1 MEHATQVKLIRS
13 ALEQFERNSFDMQ
26 GEESFTTLDRYLDP
40 QRCQREVEVL
50 FRQLPL
56 VVCAAS
62 QVASPGDC
70 LTHDLSGV
78 PILVLRGRD
87 GVLRAFL
94 NVCRHRGTRLV
105 AAGQTQCKG
114 AIVCPYHAWT
124 FAHDGKLVGLPH
136 AEGFPTL
143 DKAENGLVELQ
154 VHEAYGLVFVIPT
167 PQAKKFDFDAWFGE
181 AGTDLRRFG
190 FDTTVRYYPR
200 RFERK
205 MNWKMMFDANLETYH
220 FRFAHSRTIAPMFGD
235 NKGVF
240 DVFDPHLRMFLPKAR
255 TVQLKDADEATW
267 DIRWAG
273 NVIYA
278 LFPNTIIL
286 VEPDH
291 AMVMTVWP
299 QGPEHIVLDSVAL
312 IPEEPQTEKARDYW
326 DRNMKIFW
334 DALDEDY
341 DMMESMQSTMRSG
354 ANERLRFGRYEW
366 LSTRFHEIVEREI
379 A

>member
-1 MEHATQVKLIRS
+1 MEHSTQVRLIRA
-13 ALEQFERNSFDMQ
+13 ALDQFERNTADMQ
-26 GEESFTTLDRYLDP
+26 GEEGSIALDRYLDP

-50 FRQLPL
+50 FRRLPL

-62 QVASPGDC
+62 QVGQPGDC
-70 LTHDLSGV
+70 LTHDLSGL

-105 AAGQTQCKG
+105 PAGQTQCKG

-136 AEGFPTL
+136 EDGFRTL
-143 DKAENGLVELQ
+143 DKAASGLVELQ
-154 VHEAYGLVFVIPT
+154 VYEDCGLVFVIPT
-167 PQAKKFDFDAWFGE
+167 PQQERFPFGSWLGE
-181 AGTDLRRFG
+181 VGADLRRFG
-190 FDTTVRYYPR
+190 FGDAVRYYPR
-200 RFERK
+200 RFERR

-240 DVFDPHLRMFLPKAR
+240 DVLDPHMRMFLPKAR
-255 TVQLKDADEATW
+255 AVELKGTDEAQW

-273 NVIYA
+273 NVIYTM
-278 LFPNTIIL
+278 FPNTIVL

-299 QGPEHIVLDSVAL
+299 QGPEKVVLDSVAL
-312 IPEEPQTEKARDYW
+312 VPEPPQTEKARDYW

-341 DMMESMQSTMRSG
+341 DMMESMQSTLRSG
-354 ANERLRFGRYEW
+354 ANDRLRFGRFEW
-366 LSTRFHEIVEREI
+366 LSTRFHDIVEREI

>member
-1 MEHATQVKLIRS
+1 MEHATQVQLIRA
-13 ALEQFERNSFDMQ
+13 ALDQFERNSFDMR

-40 QRCQREVEVL
+40 KRCQREVDVL

-56 VVCAAS
+56 VVGAAS
-62 QVASPGDC
+62 LVGKPGDC

-105 AAGQTQCKG
+105 AAGQTECKG

-143 DKAENGLVELQ
+143 DKAENGLVALP

-167 PQAKKFDFDAWFGE
+167 PQEKRFDFEAWFGE
-181 AGTDLRRFG
+181 AGADLRRFG
-190 FDTTVRYYPR
+190 MDSTVRYFPR
-200 RFERK
+200 RFTRK
-205 MNWKMMFDANLETYH
+205 MNWKLMFDANLEAYH
-220 FRFAHSRTIAPMFGD
+220 FRFAHSKTIAHMFGD

-240 DVFDPHLRMFLPKAR
+240 DVLDPHMRIFLPRPQAVDLRGKDESDWNIR
-255 TVQLKDADEATW
+255 T
-267 DIRWAG
+267 AG

-278 LFPNTIIL
+278 LFPNTIML

-291 AMVMTVWP
+291 TMVMTVWP
-299 QGPEHIVLDSVAL
+299 DGPETVVLDSIAL
-312 IPEEPQTEKARDYW
+312 IPEEPQTDKARDYW

-354 ANERLRFGRYEW
+354 ANQHLRFGRYEW